1 MKEFTITAIRYAL
14 GENLSLDKATQ
25 LAERFV
31 SGLKKGQRVM
41 LAAEPRNPTDPNA
54 IAAYINYE
62 RVGYVG
68 KEETC
73 EVHPLLDERHQCDG
87 VVERTD
93 GHITFF
99 ISIPGAS
106 ETGTALTGRERILP
120 ESPLSGDVRMP
131 FAKDESRLELIASRL
146 AGMEVNEAGVHEIIH
161 LSELYV
167 PLLKLSICHEDTLL
181 MNRIEKM
188 LRTLCSRGSELGM
201 NEDELSRC
209 RLIYN
214 KVREAVG
221 DIHRS
226 SEHWPER
233 LFVAQLDRLREDERV
248 AGCLYQ
254 KYCDAYLGKKS
265 FAEADRSL
273 VAKEHDRLTGW
284 LDGMAW
290 SELRSPV
297 DLHAMGLKVN
307 YLGLSRDELYDLF
320 SVLLLIE
327 KLNTQMSFASV
338 CILPAELA
346 SEEAMRYWEELHK
359 SGFVD
364 ASYRLMPDITRKQ
377 AMYIAEAFAKKLGI
391 KSKWKTFESLW
402 NVSNL
407 AQEKWDM
414 QETGVMPTRYKEIDV
429 IFKD

>member
-131 FAKDESRLELIASRL
+131 FAKDESRLEYSNCLRKGVARLTDGQSRYFSIPEKVYLKDIPPRSVNPDAYQIAVSLERAVTGECSGTYDRRTRSLTMKKYGLPSLIFKALLVS
-146 AGMEVNEAGVHEIIH
+146 GMEADSLPEESGYDVTFRNI
-161 LSELYV
+161 SESCFMEL
-167 PLLKLSICHEDTLL
+167 
-181 MNRIEKM
+181 NRIFCKTI
-188 LRTLCSRGSELGM
+188 R
-201 NEDELSRC
+201 
-209 RLIYN
+209 
-214 KVREAVG
+214 A
-221 DIHRS
+221 
-226 SEHWPER
+226 
-233 LFVAQLDRLREDERV
+233 
-248 AGCLYQ
+248 
-254 KYCDAYLGKKS
+254 
-265 FAEADRSL
+265 
-273 VAKEHDRLTGW
+273 AK
-284 LDGMAW
+284 
-290 SELRSPV
+290 
-297 DLHAMGLKVN
+297 
-307 YLGLSRDELYDLF
+307 
-320 SVLLLIE
+320 
-327 KLNTQMSFASV
+327 
-338 CILPAELA
+338 
-346 SEEAMRYWEELHK
+346 
-359 SGFVD
+359 
-364 ASYRLMPDITRKQ
+364 
-377 AMYIAEAFAKKLGI
+377 
-391 KSKWKTFESLW
+391 
-402 NVSNL
+402 
-407 AQEKWDM
+407 
-414 QETGVMPTRYKEIDV
+414 
-429 IFKD
+429 